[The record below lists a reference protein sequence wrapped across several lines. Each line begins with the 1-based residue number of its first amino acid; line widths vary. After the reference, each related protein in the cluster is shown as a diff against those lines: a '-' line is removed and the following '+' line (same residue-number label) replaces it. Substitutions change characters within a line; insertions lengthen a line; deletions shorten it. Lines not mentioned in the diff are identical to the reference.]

1 MAGKLY
7 ARVLL
12 VRLQQLAERVYP
24 DSQCTFRTERSTVD
38 MIFSL
43 RQLQEKCREQQK
55 PLFIAFIYLT
65 LCPSKAG
72 GTKCAFNTRVL
83 ARASLLTMYTLLRQP
98 RLRWLGHVR
107 RIEDGRIPKDIYG
120 QLALGKKLQGRPQQ
134 RYKDVCKRDMKALN
148 INTEIWEDTAAHRS
162 ALHAQE
168 IAEDRRGED
177 LEPGRG

>member
-1 MAGKLY
+1 MHLSSRTFYSGHDLLPSPTTGEVQGAAEAPLY
-7 ARVLL
+7 
-12 VRLQQLAERVYP
+12 RLH
-24 DSQCTFRTERSTVD
+24 
-38 MIFSL
+38 IFD
-43 RQLQEKCREQQK
+43 
-55 PLFIAFIYLT
+55 P
-65 LCPSKAG
+65 CPSKAG

-83 ARASLLTMYTLLRQP
+83 VRASLLTMYTLLRQP